1 MIFIVYS
8 VSSFSPNP
16 CMLHELPTQ
25 FSNVLKQRTHRFEIT
40 WVHPLL
46 IKNGYQMSD
55 SIS

>member
-8 VSSFSPNP
+8 VFSFSPNP